1 MEGRESQPS
10 LFGDSFEDP
19 PPRRLVIDIAGF
31 EGPLDLLLSLARDQ
45 KVDLSRISIL
55 ELAEQYL
62 AFIARL
68 DRSQLEE
75 AADYLVM
82 AAWLAY
88 LKSRLLL
95 PQTPSDDE
103 EPSGAEMAAALAF
116 QLRRLE
122 AMRAAGGQLAAR
134 PRLYRDVWPRGCP
147 EAFGAAEKPVWDVTL
162 FALLKSYGAIAARR
176 AAIALDIEASDLYSV
191 DAAIARLRAMLGD
204 IPDWTDLQSFLPP
217 ALHGL
222 HLRSAVSAHFVAALE
237 LCRQGR
243 LEIHQEAAFAP
254 LWMRSREGRSE

>member
-1 MEGRESQPS
+1 MEGGGNQPS

-45 KVDLSRISIL
+45 KVDLSRLSIL

-95 PQTPSDDE
+95 PQSPPDD
-103 EPSGAEMAAALAF
+103 EPSGAEMAEALAF

-122 AMRAAGGQLAAR
+122 AMRAVGGQLAAR
-134 PRLYRDVWPRGCP
+134 PRLYRDVWSRGSP
-147 EAFGAAEKPVWDVTL
+147 EEFGAAEKPVWDVSL
-162 FALLKSYGAIAARR
+162 FTLLKSYGAIAARR
-176 AAIALDIEASDLYSV
+176 AVTALDIEVSDLYSV
-191 DAAIARLRAMLGD
+191 DAAIARLRTMLGD
-204 IPDWTDLQSFLPP
+204 IPDWADLQSFLP
-217 ALHGL
+217 AELHGL
-222 HLRSAVSAHFVAALE
+222 HLRSAMSAHFVAALE

-254 LWMRSREGRSE
+254 LWMRSREGRDE